1 MKRKVQTVEEMVM
14 HAHYLNAL
22 EMESKAQT
30 SLSEMERSD
39 YESLIRDQQATI
51 RNLLEMIKT
60 LQLTINS
67 LHASNKRN
75 EELVKNLTKQVS
87 DLQKMIADLEDR
99 NRRHNRNTYG
109 KKSHKAKKS
118 VDAKPSREEEK
129 DDYDGS
135 HNTPACSCPNAKQE
149 DENLDVTKV
158 KSEHLDKERGPR
170 GSYSK
175 MDAAKVTTL
184 LCDISNLPKGMSFVC
199 FKDVE
204 EYDKISYVECVCY
217 QVAVLEDEFGNRH
230 EYFVPVDEKKAA
242 GRRPHLNTMPG
253 THATLEFLA
262 DLAVER
268 FQLLVPNYREGIRM
282 KIDKFT
288 SCDNTRLNWLK
299 KGAEW
304 LKPLLGKI
312 KIRLLKAGSFLNIDE
327 TWERVR
333 IKVRGDGTKL
343 GHYFKKYIWV
353 LINKVERVTYFLY
366 DNDGNDSRGRRPIEN
381 FLGDFKGSIMSDAF
395 IVYKQLT
402 RDNPDL
408 LHCLCWAHTFNNFDD
423 ALVISGE
430 KDAALFKNL
439 ISYLYLVENE
449 NILHERTPE
458 EIKKRRAEK
467 DVTDTLI
474 ALHELAEKLLRKKG
488 SKYSA
493 LMVKALNYM
502 LNGWDKLLNYRKDG
516 RFTIDNLP
524 AERAIRP
531 VTVARKNSLHYS
543 SEEGL
548 EVALTYMT
556 IIETIKMLGMDAKEF
571 LVRAWRE
578 AIYGKNDMES
588 LLQPVP
594 VCK

>member
-14 HAHYLNAL
+14 HAHYLEAL
-22 EMESKAQT
+22 EIESKVQT
-30 SLSEMERSD
+30 SLSAMERSD
-39 YESLIRDQQATI
+39 YEAQIRDLKETND
-51 RNLLEMIKT
+51 RLLEMIKT
-60 LQLTINS
+60 LQLTIDS

-75 EELVKNLTKQVS
+75 EELVKNLLKQVS
-87 DLQKMIADLEDR
+87 DLQKMIADFEDR
-99 NRRHNRNTYG
+99 NRRHNKNTYG

-118 VDAKPSREEEK
+118 VDDKPSREEEK
-129 DDYDGS
+129 DNYDGS
-135 HNTPACSCPNAKQE
+135 HDHPSSCCP
-149 DENLDVTKV
+149 DEKNESESLDVTKV

-170 GSYSK
+170 GPYTQ
-175 MDAAKVTTL
+175 MDAAKVVTL
-184 LCDISNLPKGMSFVC
+184 HCDISNLPKGMRFVC

-204 EYDKISYVECVCY
+204 EYDKISYIECISY

-230 EYFVPVDEKKAA
+230 EYFVPTDEKKAA

-253 THATLEFLA
+253 THATLGFLA

-353 LINKVERVTYFLY
+353 LINKVERVSYFLY

-408 LHCLCWAHTFNNFDD
+408 LHCLCWAHVFNNFDD

-430 KDAALFKNL
+430 KDAVLFKNL
-439 ISYLYLVENE
+439 ISYLYLVDNE

-458 EIKKRRAEK
+458 EIKKRRGEK

-474 ALHELAEKLLRKKG
+474 ALHELAEKLLRRKG

-502 LNGWDKLLNYRKDG
+502 LNGWDELLNYRKDG

-556 IIETIKMLGMDAKEF
+556 VIETVKMLGMNAKDF

-578 AIYGKNDMES
+578 AIYGNNDMES

>member
-14 HAHYLNAL
+14 HAHYLEAL
-22 EMESKAQT
+22 EMESKVET
-30 SLSEMERSD
+30 SLSDMERSD
-39 YESLIRDQQATI
+39 YEAQIRDLKETNN
-51 RNLLEMIKT
+51 RLLEMIKT
-60 LQLTINS
+60 LQLTLESVN
-67 LHASNKRN
+67 ASNRRN
-75 EELVKNLTKQVS
+75 EELVKNLLQQVA

-99 NRRHNRNTYG
+99 DRRHNKNTYG
-109 KKSHKAKKS
+109 KKSHKAKKT
-118 VDAKPSREEEK
+118 VGDKPSREEEK
-129 DDYDGS
+129 DNYDGS
-135 HNTPACSCPNAKQE
+135 HDDPSSRCADEKTE
-149 DENLDVTKV
+149 DEALDVTKV

-170 GSYSK
+170 GPYTK
-175 MDAAKVTTL
+175 MDAAKVVTL
-184 LCDISNLPKGMSFVC
+184 HCDISNLPEGMRFVC
-199 FKDVE
+199 FKDIE

-217 QVAVLEDEFGNRH
+217 QVAVLEDEFGSRH

-242 GRRPHLNTMPG
+242 GRRPHLNVMPG
-253 THATLEFLA
+253 THGTLEFLA
-262 DLAVER
+262 DLAVDR

-312 KIRLLKAGSFLNIDE
+312 KIRLLKSGSFLNIDE

-333 IKVRGDGTKL
+333 IKVLGDGTKL

-353 LINKVERVTYFLY
+353 LINKVERMAYFLY
-366 DNDGNDSRGRRPIEN
+366 DNDENDSRGRRPLET

-402 RDNPDL
+402 LDNPDL
-408 LHCLCWAHTFNNFDD
+408 LHCLCWAHVYNNFDD

-430 KDAALFKNL
+430 RDAEQFKNL
-439 ISYLYLVENE
+439 ISYLYLVENG

-458 EIKKRRAEK
+458 EIKKRRCEK
-467 DVTDTLI
+467 DVTDTLMS
-474 ALHELAEKLLRKKG
+474 LHSLAEKLLRKKG

-493 LMVKALNYM
+493 LMFKALNYM
-502 LNGWDKLLNYRKDG
+502 LNGWNELLNYRNDG
-516 RFTIDNLP
+516 RYTIDNLP

-548 EVALTYMT
+548 QVALTYMT
-556 IIETIKMLGMDAKEF
+556 VIETVKMLGMDAKEF

>member
-1 MKRKVQTVEEMVM
+1 M
-14 HAHYLNAL
+14 HAHYLEAL
-22 EMESKAQT
+22 EIESKAKT

-39 YESLIRDQQATI
+39 YEAQIRNQQATI
-51 RNLLEMIKT
+51 KSLLDMIKT
-60 LQLTINS
+60 LQETLESVT
-67 LHASNKRN
+67 ASNKRN
-75 EELVKNLTKQVS
+75 EELVKSLMKQVS
-87 DLQKMIADLEDR
+87 DLQKMISDLEDR
-99 NRRHNRNTYG
+99 NRRHNKNTYG
-109 KKSHKAKKS
+109 KKSHKSMNS
-118 VDAKPSREEEK
+118 VDAHPSREEEK
-129 DDYDGS
+129 DSYDGS
-135 HNTPACSCPNAKQE
+135 HDTSVSCCSDDKKENE
-149 DENLDVTKV
+149 DLDRTKV

-170 GSYSK
+170 GPYTQ
-175 MDAAKVTTL
+175 MDAAKVVTL
-184 LCDISNLPKGMSFVC
+184 HCEISNIPEGMRFVC
-199 FKDVE
+199 FKDIE

-230 EYFVPVDEKKAA
+230 EYFVPADEKKAA
-242 GRRPHLNTMPG
+242 GRRPHLNVMPG
-253 THATLEFLA
+253 THGTLEFLA

-312 KIRLLKAGSFLNIDE
+312 KIRLLKSGSFLNIDE

-333 IKVRGDGTKL
+333 IKIRGDGTKL
-343 GHYFKKYIWV
+343 GHYYKKYIWV
-353 LINKVERVTYFLY
+353 LINKVERMAYFLY
-366 DNDGNDSRGRRPIEN
+366 DNDENDSRGRRPIEN

-408 LHCLCWAHTFNNFDD
+408 LHCLCWAHVFNNFDD

-458 EIKKRRAEK
+458 EIKKRRGEK
-467 DVTDTLI
+467 DVTDTLVS
-474 ALHELAEKLLRKKG
+474 LHNLAEKLLRKKG

-502 LNGWDKLLNYRKDG
+502 LNGWDELLNYRKDG
-516 RFTIDNLP
+516 HYTIDNLP

-531 VTVARKNSLHYS
+531 VTVLRKNSLHYS

-556 IIETIKMLGMDAKEF
+556 VIETVKMLGMNAKEF

-588 LLQPVP
+588 LLQTVS

>member
-14 HAHYLNAL
+14 HAHYLEAL
-22 EMESKAQT
+22 EMESKVKT
-30 SLSEMERSD
+30 SLSDMERAD
-39 YESLIRDQQATI
+39 YEAQIRDLKETVK
-51 RNLLEMIKT
+51 RLLDMIKT
-60 LQLTINS
+60 LQLTLESVN
-67 LHASNKRN
+67 ASNRRN
-75 EELVKNLTKQVS
+75 EELVKNLTKQVA

-99 NRRHNRNTYG
+99 NRRHNKNTYG

-118 VDAKPSREEEK
+118 VDDKPSREEEK
-129 DDYDGS
+129 DNYDGS
-135 HNTPACSCPNAKQE
+135 HDHPSSGCPDEKTE
-149 DENLDVTKV
+149 DEALDVTKV
-158 KSEHLDKERGPR
+158 KSEHLDKERGSR
-170 GSYSK
+170 GPYTK
-175 MDAAKVTTL
+175 MDAAKVVTL
-184 LCDISNLPKGMSFVC
+184 HCDISNLPEGMRFVC
-199 FKDVE
+199 FKDIE

-242 GRRPHLNTMPG
+242 GRRPHLNVMPG
-253 THATLEFLA
+253 THGTLEFLA

-304 LKPLLGKI
+304 LRPLLGKI

-381 FLGDFKGSIMSDAF
+381 FLGDFRGSIMSDAF

-502 LNGWDKLLNYRKDG
+502 LNGWDDLINYRKDG
-516 RFTIDNLP
+516 RYTIDNLP

-556 IIETIKMLGMDAKEF
+556 VIETVKMLGMDAKEF

>member
-14 HAHYLNAL
+14 HAHYLEAL
-22 EMESKAQT
+22 DMESKVKT
-30 SLSEMERSD
+30 SLSDMERSD
-39 YESLIRDQQATI
+39 YEAQIRDLKETND
-51 RNLLEMIKT
+51 RLLEMIKT
-60 LQLTINS
+60 LQLTIDS
-67 LHASNKRN
+67 LNASNKRN
-75 EELVKNLTKQVS
+75 EDFVKNLLKQVA

-99 NRRHNRNTYG
+99 NRRHNKNTYG

-118 VDAKPSREEEK
+118 VDDKPSREEEK
-129 DDYDGS
+129 DNYDGFHDNPS
-135 HNTPACSCPNAKQE
+135 SCCPDGKKE
-149 DENLDVTKV
+149 VESLDVTKV

-170 GSYSK
+170 GPYTP
-175 MDAAKVTTL
+175 MDAAKVVTL
-184 LCDISNLPKGMSFVC
+184 PCDISNLPEGMRFVC

-230 EYFVPVDEKKAA
+230 DYFVPVDEQKAA
-242 GRRPHLNTMPG
+242 GRRPHLNVMPG
-253 THATLEFLA
+253 THGTLEFLA
-262 DLAVER
+262 DLAVDR

-282 KIDKFT
+282 KTDKFT

-312 KIRLLKAGSFLNIDE
+312 KIRLLKTGSFLNIDE

-353 LINKVERVTYFLY
+353 LINKVERVAYFLY
-366 DNDGNDSRGRRPIEN
+366 DNDENDSRGRRPLET

-402 RDNPDL
+402 LDNPDL
-408 LHCLCWAHTFNNFDD
+408 LHCLCWSHVYNNFDD

-430 KDAALFKNL
+430 RDAELFKNL

-458 EIKKRRAEK
+458 EIKKRRGKK
-467 DVTDTLI
+467 DVTDTLLS
-474 ALHELAEKLLRKKG
+474 LHGLAEKLLRKKG

-493 LMVKALNYM
+493 LMLKALNYM
-502 LNGWDKLLNYRKDG
+502 LNGWDELLNYRKDG
-516 RFTIDNLP
+516 RYTIDNLP

-548 EVALTYMT
+548 QVALTYMT
-556 IIETIKMLGMDAKEF
+556 VIETVKMLGMDAKDF

-578 AIYGKNDMES
+578 AIYGNNDMES

>member
-14 HAHYLNAL
+14 HAHYLEAL
-22 EMESKAQT
+22 EIESKAKT

-39 YESLIRDQQATI
+39 YEAQIRNQQATI
-51 RNLLEMIKT
+51 KSLLDMIKT
-60 LQLTINS
+60 LQETLESVT
-67 LHASNKRN
+67 ASNKRN
-75 EELVKNLTKQVS
+75 EELVKSLMKQVS
-87 DLQKMIADLEDR
+87 DLQKMISDLEDR
-99 NRRHNRNTYG
+99 NRRHNKNTYG
-109 KKSHKAKKS
+109 KKSHKSINS
-118 VDAKPSREEEK
+118 VDAHPSREEEK
-129 DDYDGS
+129 DSYDGS
-135 HNTPACSCPNAKQE
+135 HDTSASCCSDDKKENE
-149 DENLDVTKV
+149 DLDRTKV

-170 GSYSK
+170 GPYTQ
-175 MDAAKVTTL
+175 MDAAKVVTL
-184 LCDISNLPKGMSFVC
+184 HCDISNIPEGMRFVC
-199 FKDVE
+199 FKDIE

-230 EYFVPVDEKKAA
+230 EYFVPADEKKAA
-242 GRRPHLNTMPG
+242 GRRPHLNVMPG
-253 THATLEFLA
+253 THGTLEFLA

-312 KIRLLKAGSFLNIDE
+312 KIRLLKSGSFLNIDE

-333 IKVRGDGTKL
+333 IKIRGDGTKL
-343 GHYFKKYIWV
+343 GHYYKKYIWV
-353 LINKVERVTYFLY
+353 LINKVERMAYFLY
-366 DNDGNDSRGRRPIEN
+366 DNDENDSRGRRPIEN

-408 LHCLCWAHTFNNFDD
+408 LHCLCWAHVFNNFDD
-423 ALVISGE
+423 SLVISGE

-458 EIKKRRAEK
+458 EIKKRRGEK
-467 DVTDTLI
+467 DVTDTLVS
-474 ALHELAEKLLRKKG
+474 LHNLAEKLLRKKG

-502 LNGWDKLLNYRKDG
+502 LNGWDELLNYRKDG
-516 RFTIDNLP
+516 HYTIDNLP

-531 VTVARKNSLHYS
+531 VTVLRKNSQHYS

-556 IIETIKMLGMDAKEF
+556 VIETVKMLGMNAKEF